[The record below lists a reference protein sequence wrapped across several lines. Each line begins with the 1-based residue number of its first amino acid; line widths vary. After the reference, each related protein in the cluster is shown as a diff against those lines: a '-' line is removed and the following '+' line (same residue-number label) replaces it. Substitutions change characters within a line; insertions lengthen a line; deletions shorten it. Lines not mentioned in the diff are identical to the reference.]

1 MKKTVPVAVAAPTA
15 RAARKPV
22 RARRARAEAPKTPV
36 ARKVAIRTKVSKA
49 TSAKKGPALVDLIK
63 ALLAAD
69 ASSGV
74 TAVEALRLAVDGQA
88 DAAEHL
94 ARAAAEAGASAM
106 EAAWVASLPDA
117 GDALAYLSARP
128 A

>member
-1 MKKTVPVAVAAPTA
+1 M
-15 RAARKPV
+15 
-22 RARRARAEAPKTPV
+22 
-36 ARKVAIRTKVSKA
+36 SKA
-49 TSAKKGPALVDLIK
+49 TSAKKAPALGDLIK

-69 ASSGV
+69 AASGV
-74 TAVEALRLAVDGQA
+74 AAVEALRSAVDGHA
-88 DAAEHL
+88 DAAEQL

-106 EAAWVASLPDA
+106 EAAWIASLPDA